1 MTELQQQQKKWKKK
15 NPTDKVGEFK
25 ENGVPEDENISYVLE

>member
-1 MTELQQQQKKWKKK
+1 MTELQQQQKKWKK